1 MKLEEKKKIEEIL
14 IKIASLHN
22 PEAPPD
28 LIKKHVAQH
37 IDILD
42 KHIDKYGVI
51 THDSIKDIH
60 AELSRLHRLNPP
72 MPPIHL
78 EERLCR
84 ERGLVDSMSVCWG
97 EKIVHGL
104 VHGEATID
112 VHAGRKTK
120 EDIMEEALDILMGAA
135 RKEATESVYSASGI
149 GEATIAMHAGR
160 KTKEDFMKEAF
171 GIFRGAARKE
181 ATESVCSASAIG
193 GATIA
198 MHARRKTVEIKEA
211 ATNVIDTIP
220 VKVPYKPF
228 TTSPNVNDISFC
240 SLHRGLF
247 PEAQS

>member
-135 RKEATESVYSASGI
+135 RKEATESV
-149 GEATIAMHAGR
+149 
-160 KTKEDFMKEAF
+160 
-171 GIFRGAARKE
+171 
-181 ATESVCSASAIG
+181 CSASAIG

>member
-1 MKLEEKKKIEEIL
+1 MNLEEKKKIEKIL

-22 PEAPPD
+22 PEVPPD
-28 LIKKHVAQH
+28 LIKKHVVQH

-84 ERGLVDSMSVCWG
+84 ERGLVDSMSGWG
-97 EKIVHGL
+97 EKIVHVL

-112 VHAGRKTK
+112 VLAGRKTK

-135 RKEATESVYSASGI
+135 RKEATESVYSASAI
-149 GEATIAMHAGR
+149 VEATIAMHAGR
-160 KTKEDFMKEAF
+160 KTKEDIMKEAF
-171 GIFRGAARKE
+171 GIFMGAARKE
-181 ATESVCSASAIG
+181 ATESVYSASAIG
-193 GATIA
+193 EATIA

-228 TTSPNVNDISFC
+228 TTAPNVNDISFC